1 MLRYKG
7 KSWTAGL
14 KDLTI
19 SGIKKYV
26 KEVIAKNA
34 EIDKMKIVFRGKILD
49 NDLDIKKEGLSGREL
64 QLIIADN

>member
-1 MLRYKG
+1 M
-7 KSWTAGL
+7 
-14 KDLTI
+14 
-19 SGIKKYV
+19 

-64 QLIIADN
+64 QLIIANN